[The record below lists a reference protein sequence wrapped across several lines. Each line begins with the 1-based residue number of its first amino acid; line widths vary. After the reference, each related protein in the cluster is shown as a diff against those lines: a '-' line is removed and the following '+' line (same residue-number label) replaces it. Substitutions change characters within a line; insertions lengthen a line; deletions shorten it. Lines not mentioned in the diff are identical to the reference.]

1 MRYGELL
8 KCYMYAFAVLCYNDI
23 MKKIRIFLR
32 GKPGIGKTTVIINL
46 INKLPKEFIKGFFT
60 QEVRISNKRI
70 GFDVIDLNA
79 NKAILARINIST
91 PYKVGN
97 YCVDI
102 ESFEKIAIPSLIPMK
117 STKLFIIDEIGK
129 MECYS
134 KVFLDNLIKLFD
146 SDYSILA
153 TIPIYY
159 LPIIE
164 KINSVYKPEIIEVT
178 ISNRNYIVSKL
189 VERFAS
195 LFQ

>member
-1 MRYGELL
+1 
-8 KCYMYAFAVLCYNDI
+8 